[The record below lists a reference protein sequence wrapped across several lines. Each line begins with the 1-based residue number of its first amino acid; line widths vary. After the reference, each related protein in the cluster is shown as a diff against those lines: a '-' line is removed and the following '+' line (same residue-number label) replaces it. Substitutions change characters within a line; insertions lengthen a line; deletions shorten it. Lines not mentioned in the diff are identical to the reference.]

1 MTITGAV
8 VRDNYL
14 TGIAI
19 DANGTVTLSNMEVI
33 ANGLGGDQNGIDVD
47 TNGHNM
53 LVQNSVISGNGK
65 NGIYADLGSG
75 GFTLTVKKTY
85 YMGNN
90 RYNPMTDN
98 DENIHL
104 SALDVLVIV
113 PVVNQDFF

>member
-65 NGIYADLGSG
+65 NGIYADLGWR
-75 GFTLTVKKTY
+75 FH
-85 YMGNN
+85 
-90 RYNPMTDN
+90 TDGEEDLLHGQQSLQSN
-98 DENIHL
+98 D
-104 SALDVLVIV
+104 
-113 PVVNQDFF
+113 